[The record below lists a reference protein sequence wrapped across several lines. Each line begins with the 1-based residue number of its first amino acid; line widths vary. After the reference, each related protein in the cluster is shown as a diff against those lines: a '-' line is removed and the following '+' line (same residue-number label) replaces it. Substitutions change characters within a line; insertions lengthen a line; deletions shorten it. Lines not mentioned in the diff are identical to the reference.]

1 MMRPEIVYEVPTW
14 LSGSLIVIV
23 TTLLSMLVQLLVH
36 WLMPARFRARHVSSV
51 VAIFSVI
58 GVTYAVLLAFVAML
72 TWEGFNKARADT
84 FVEAG
89 AVAELRR
96 LTAGLAAA
104 EAAPFQAAIDGY
116 VHAVVQTEWPAQS
129 QGRTDLSGE
138 AWLLTMHGQ
147 LGRFVSS
154 TPSDGAFAAQL
165 LTQLGNLST
174 ARQGRLSAVEPTVPA
189 VVWAV
194 ILVGGGLMIL
204 FSAFLDASSSVFHLL
219 MTGALGASGALV
231 IVLIVSLDSPFRSD
245 FRISPAPFAM
255 QATILDTPG

>member
-1 MMRPEIVYEVPTW
+1 MRPELVYEVPTW
-14 LSGSLIVIV
+14 LSGSLIVV
-23 TTLLSMLVQLLVH
+23 ATTALAMLVQLGVH
-36 WLMPARFRARHVSSV
+36 WLMPARFRAQHVSSV
-51 VAIFSVI
+51 GAIFSVI

-96 LTAGLAAA
+96 RTAGFSSA
-104 EAAPFQAAIDGY
+104 EAAGFRASIDGY

-129 QGRTDLSGE
+129 RGMTDLSGE
-138 AWLLTMHGQ
+138 PWLLRMHSQ
-147 LGRFVSS
+147 LGQFVPTSA
-154 TPSDGAFAAQL
+154 SDGAFAAQL

-174 ARQGRLSAVEPTVPA
+174 ARQGRLSAVEPAVPA
-189 VVWAV
+189 IVWAV
-194 ILVGGGLMIL
+194 ILVGGGFMIL
-204 FSAFLDASSSVFHLL
+204 FSACLDASSSLFHLM

-255 QATILDTPG
+255 QATILDHPS